1 MAQLYRAFSASCPAD
16 GRHGNVDRG
25 IAMQITQVHLSV
37 YRVPTDRPEQDGT
50 YDWTSTT
57 LVLVEPETDTG
68 LRGLGYSYADG
79 ATATLIKEMLTPVV
93 RGRDVQD
100 VGGSWSAMVRAIRNL
115 GRPGIASMAIAAV
128 DSALWDLKAR
138 AVGLPLFKLLGPYRD
153 AVPIYGSGGFTSY
166 TEQELVAQLAG
177 WVEQGIPRVKMKIG
191 RDPEAD
197 VARVRAVRK
206 AIGDDAQLFVD
217 ANGAY
222 DVKEALRQA
231 GRFAE
236 YDVTWFEEPVS
247 SDHLDALHFIREQTP
262 SMDIAAGEYGY
273 DRFYFRRM
281 VEAGAVDVL
290 QADMTRCAGVTGFL
304 QAAAIAHAFA
314 VPFSAHCAPELHAH
328 VACAVPEFRNA
339 EYFHDH
345 VRIAHMLFD
354 GVPEPVNGCLRPDPT
369 RPGLGLE
376 LKRRD
381 AERWSV

>member
-1 MAQLYRAFSASCPAD
+1 
-16 GRHGNVDRG
+16 
-25 IAMQITQVHLSV
+25 MQITQLHLSV
-37 YRVPTDRPEQDGT
+37 YRIPTDRPEQDGT

-57 LVLVEPETDTG
+57 LVLVEPETETG

-79 ATATLIKEMLTPVV
+79 ATATLIKETLAPVV
-93 RGRDVQD
+93 CGRDVQD

-128 DSALWDLKAR
+128 DIALWDLKAR

-153 AVPIYGSGGFTSY
+153 AIPIYGSGGFTLY

-177 WVEQGIPRVKMKIG
+177 WVAQGIPRVKMKIG

-206 AIGDDAQLFVD
+206 AIGDGAQLFVD

-222 DVKEALRQA
+222 DVKEALQQA
-231 GRFAE
+231 RRFAE
-236 YDVTWFEEPVS
+236 ENVSWFEEPVS
-247 SDHLDALHFIREQTP
+247 SDHLDDLRFIRAQTP
-262 SMDIAAGEYGY
+262 GMEIAAGEYGY

-290 QADMTRCAGVTGFL
+290 QADATRCAGVTGWL

-314 VPFSAHCAPELHAH
+314 VPFSAHCAPEIHAH
-328 VACAVPEFRNA
+328 VACAAPEFRHA

-354 GVPEPVNGCLRPDPT
+354 GVPEPVNGCLRPDPS

-381 AERWSV
+381 AERWAVHDMA

>member
-1 MAQLYRAFSASCPAD
+1 VFPAVRLTD
-16 GRHGNVDRG
+16 GRHGGADGALTMR
-25 IAMQITQVHLSV
+25 ITQLHLSV
-37 YRVPTDRPEQDGT
+37 YRIPTDLPEQDGT

-79 ATATLIKEMLTPVV
+79 ATATLIKETLLPVV
-93 RGRDVQD
+93 CGQDVDD
-100 VGGSWSAMVRAIRNL
+100 VGGSWGAMARAIRNL
-115 GRPGIASMAIAAV
+115 GRPGICSMAIAAV
-128 DSALWDLKAR
+128 DIALWDLKAR
-138 AVGLPLFKLLGPYRD
+138 AVGLPLFRLLGPYRD
-153 AVPIYGSGGFTSY
+153 AIPIYGSGGFTSY
-166 TEQELVAQLAG
+166 TEQQLVGQLAA

-191 RDPEAD
+191 RDPDAD
-197 VARVRAVRK
+197 VARVRAVRQ

-222 DVKEALRQA
+222 GVKEALRQA
-231 GRFAE
+231 ERFAQE
-236 YDVTWFEEPVS
+236 RVTWFEEPVS
-247 SDHLDALHFIREQTP
+247 SDHLDDLRFIRERTTK
-262 SMDIAAGEYGY
+262 MEIAAGEYGY

-290 QADMTRCAGVTGFL
+290 QADATRCAGVTGWL

-314 VPFSAHCAPELHAH
+314 IPFSAHCAPIIHMHA
-328 VACAVPEFRNA
+328 ACAAPEFRHA

-345 VRIAHMLFD
+345 VRIAHLLFD
-354 GVPEPVNGCLRPDPT
+354 GVPEPVDGCLRPDPS

-381 AERWSV
+381 AERWRV